1 MIMTERERQQ
11 AHYKE
16 VRERIWGAKPKLKNQ
31 SDVVKTVVRGVGYKP
46 LRPLWTQKPMQFDAH
61 VTAYWLWVAEQS
73 SPKRAYIKQRAI
85 ELGFTFEDIVG
96 EGRTRNVVAARHLI
110 VWEVKMIW
118 PDASWPELGRILGD
132 RDHTTILYS
141 YRKVE
146 AQMRCDL

>member
-16 VRERIWGAKPKLKNQ
+16 VRERIWGAKPKPKTE
-31 SDVVKTVVRGVGYKP
+31 SEVVKTTVRGAAFKP
-46 LRPLWTQKPMQFDAH
+46 LRPLWTQKPTQFDSH
-61 VTAYWLWVAEQS
+61 VTAYWVWVAEHS